1 METRAQR
8 LFGVE
13 YDGTKRR
20 CGRVGS
26 YNDDGRW
33 EGSRERE
40 RKEGE
45 SHGRYTH
52 RGRDEGRGTRERET
66 DWRSEIRDRA
76 SFTRRMLQIPHTPTP
91 TLYLS
96 LFLTHTDKHSH
107 PPPSPGPGIGSGRD
121 GLESGKS
128 GLDWG
133 EKGRMGWEPWRPRS
147 GFGCGRFGGTMG
159 WERWWNGFTVHM
171 LYVTR
176 ESNARRADW
185 EQQGAREIG
194 LEEKVLDVVGNG
206 ELGFRYRWH
215 LSSV

>member
-8 LFGVE
+8 LFDVE

-52 RGRDEGRGTRERET
+52 RGRDEGRGSGRQIG
-66 DWRSEIRDRA
+66 DQRSETELPSHAACYRYHTHPHPLSISH
-76 SFTRRMLQIPHTPTP
+76 SFSLTQTSIHTP
-91 TLYLS
+91 L
-96 LFLTHTDKHSH
+96 
-107 PPPSPGPGIGSGRD
+107 PPSPGPEIGSGRD
-121 GLESGKS
+121 GLESGRS

-176 ESNARRADW
+176 ERATPGGLTGSNRA
-185 EQQGAREIG
+185 
-194 LEEKVLDVVGNG
+194 
-206 ELGFRYRWH
+206 LGK
-215 LSSV
+215 